1 MIRGMRQLISGAT
14 LVASFLLQ
22 PTPAFSQAP
31 PWAQQERRR
40 LIPAPQHAVRPV
52 PQSAPQQQ
60 TRQPQSPQ
68 QQAQP
73 QPARSRPEAVQNV
86 AERAACLNKDTPSAA
101 LIAACTAVIEAGK
114 DKSSTLATM

>member
-22 PTPAFSQAP
+22 ATPAFSQAP

-40 LIPAPQHAVRPV
+40 LIPEPQHAVRPA
-52 PQSAPQQQ
+52 PQSAPKQV
-60 TRQPQSPQ
+60 TRHPHAPQ

-73 QPARSRPEAVQNV
+73 QPPMSKPECAQNV
-86 AERAACLNKDTPSAA
+86 AQRAAGLKKDTRGGA
-101 LIAACTAVIEAGK
+101 LITA
-114 DKSSTLATM
+114 